1 MNRDIKEGTMSMR
14 LLRPVHP
21 LVAYAAE
28 NLAVLPLRLLLA
40 LPAALIALFIAGRAH
55 VTHDPLLL
63 LAFVVATGG
72 GWLLAFGIMSI
83 VGALAFFIESTTL
96 VFEIWFGLF
105 TLCSGYLVPLSLFP
119 DWLRLPL
126 DYLPFRPMLG
136 LPVEILIGR
145 LDRTQALAG
154 IGIEWGYIALSFAAG
169 IALFNRGAGRYAAY
183 GT

>member
-1 MNRDIKEGTMSMR
+1 M
-14 LLRPVHP
+14 
-21 LVAYAAE
+21 
-28 NLAVLPLRLLLA
+28 
-40 LPAALIALFIAGRAH
+40 PAALIALLIAGRDH

-72 GWLLAFGIMSI
+72 GWLLAFGLMSI

-119 DWLRLPL
+119 DWLRIPL
-126 DYLPFRPMLG
+126 DYLPFRPLLG

-145 LDRTQALAG
+145 LDHTQTL
-154 IGIEWGYIALSFAAG
+154 IGLGVEWAYIALAFAAG
-169 IALFNRGAGRYAAY
+169 IALFNRGSRRGTRPMEPEGPSMTAVRPLYPLPAPPGCPAAPL
-183 GT
+183 GAALAAVSS